1 MGMARHIVTSKQ
13 LKFEL
18 HSAEKGMTEI
28 VVKRQKV
35 NGLAN
40 S

>member
-1 MGMARHIVTSKQ
+1 MGVARHIVTSKQ
-13 LKFEL
+13 PKYEL

-28 VVKRQKV
+28 VVRRQKV
-35 NGLAN
+35 NGLVK